1 MTDAAL
7 GLSKDPVAQTLTV
20 DPAAQIQRI
29 STATLIIGVSGGGK
43 TSLLKTY
50 ADYLWETYKKVLF
63 LYSWDGGAIPTEVQK
78 AMKQGIIRFW
88 RVRTRSAVG
97 LGIET
102 LYKATKG
109 YVPKHINPMTGET
122 APAVTLVPP
131 VSTKYTCSCPK
142 GHLLLTVPVVS
153 LIQPTFCR
161 ECNTLTERG
170 AMVIREEIQRT
181 KGLELIGGVAFD
193 GLTSMSTVVMDHMD
207 HARGAG
213 DIGGEKSSFGGVV
226 ISGDVK
232 LGGNNRA
239 DVGFGQSRAQ
249 QFVNNSLSIPYLV
262 EGPIFTALSAEAA
275 EEGLPI
281 VGAKLPGRAATD
293 EASSWFGN
301 VLEAASI
308 NRPEDG
314 KKCRVVYIRPFVDAQ
329 GRKHL
334 LKTSGS
340 SGMPDILMDPPEENK
355 TPFQGFN
362 LGLYFKLLDDELRK
376 AIGDQPPLAAA
387 FAEYGDGTE
396 APTAPTPVAIPSGMP
411 TMGGGSAPAAALP
424 STSTSGAAPAPPGM
438 TIPQPRKRNR
448 PGPPQALGTPL
459 ADPAVSSPAIP
470 AVAVAAVSP
479 ETPVGS
485 AEIPAQAGAPPPPP
499 GARPPMRAPGT

>member
-1 MTDAAL
+1 MTEPTAA
-7 GLSKDPVAQTLTV
+7 
-20 DPAAQIQRI
+20 PASTIHRI
-29 STATLIIGVSGGGK
+29 STATLIIGVSGSGK
-43 TSLLKTY
+43 TSLLKTF
-50 ADYLWETYKKVLF
+50 ADYLWETHKKVLF

-97 LGIET
+97 LGIDT

-109 YVPKHINPMTGET
+109 YVPRQINPETGET

-131 VSTKYTCSCPK
+131 VVSKFACSCPK
-142 GHLLLTVPVVS
+142 GHPLLVVPAAS
-153 LIQPTFCR
+153 LIQSTFCN
-161 ECNTLTERG
+161 ECKSLIDR
-170 AMVIREEIQRT
+170 AQLVIKEETRRT

-226 ISGDVK
+226 ISGDTK

-262 EGPIFTALSAEAA
+262 EGPIFTALTAEAA

-301 VLEAASI
+301 VLESATI

-314 KKCRVVYIRPFVDAQ
+314 KRCRIIYIRPFSDSQ

-340 SGMPDILMDPPEENK
+340 GGIPDFLIDPPEEEK
-355 TPFQGFN
+355 KPFVGFN
-362 LGLYFKLLDDELRK
+362 LGLYFKMLDDELRK
-376 AIGDQPPLAAA
+376 AIGDAPPVTASVDDYGEAAVV
-387 FAEYGDGTE
+387 E
-396 APTAPTPVAIPSGMP
+396 TPQ
-411 TMGGGSAPAAALP
+411 PAASQTALP
-424 STSTSGAAPAPPGM
+424 SPQTPLSTAPPGVG
-438 TIPQPRKRNR
+438 IPQPRKRGA
-448 PGPPQALGTPL
+448 PVP
-459 ADPAVSSPAIP
+459 
-470 AVAVAAVSP
+470 AAVPAAPVPAAP
-479 ETPVGS
+479 ETPITSSPV
-485 AEIPAQAGAPPPPP
+485 AGAPPAPP
-499 GARPPMRAPGT
+499 GARPPQRAPGT